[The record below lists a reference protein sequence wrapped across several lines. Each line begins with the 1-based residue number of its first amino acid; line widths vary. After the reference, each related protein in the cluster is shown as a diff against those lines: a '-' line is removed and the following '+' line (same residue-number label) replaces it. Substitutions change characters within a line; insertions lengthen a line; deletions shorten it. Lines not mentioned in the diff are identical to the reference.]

1 MNSSSAPRQLALI
14 KSCLFIVCLLPFLR
28 LIWAAS
34 TDNLGDEPVEF
45 VQRWTGI
52 WTFNLLLLTLCVTPL
67 RTITQWHWL
76 LRLRRT
82 FGLFCFFYA
91 TLHFLSFIGFDH
103 EFSLDQI
110 ARDVFKRPFVTV
122 GFAAFL
128 LLIPLAATSNQ
139 WAIRKLGGRKWQEL
153 HRNIYLI
160 SILACIHFFWLS
172 ELSAM
177 LWPLAYAVAV
187 GLLLAW
193 RIRERRR
200 KAIPAA
206 QFPAAKA
213 LKFFKKKPD

>member
-1 MNSSSAPRQLALI
+1 MSSSPSPRLLAII
-14 KSCLFIVCLLPFLR
+14 KSCLFFVCLLPFFR

-34 TDNLGDEPVEF
+34 SDGLGDEPIEF

-52 WTFNLLLLTLCVTPL
+52 WTLNLLLLTLSITPL
-67 RTITQWHWL
+67 RTITQRHWL
-76 LRLRRT
+76 VRLRRT

-103 EFSLDQI
+103 EFSLDHI
-110 ARDVFKRPFVTV
+110 AQDVFKRPFITV

-160 SILACIHFFWLS
+160 SILACIHFVWLS
-172 ELSAM
+172 KVSAL
-177 LWPLAYAVAV
+177 LWPLAYTIAVA
-187 GLLLAW
+187 LLLGW

-200 KAIPAA
+200 KAIPVP
-206 QFPAAKA
+206 QFPAAKP

>member
-1 MNSSSAPRQLALI
+1 MRSSPTPRQLALF
-14 KSCLFIVCLLPFLR
+14 KASLFVVCLLPFFR
-28 LIWAAS
+28 LVWAS
-34 TDNLGDEPVEF
+34 CTDDLSSEPVEF

-76 LRLRRT
+76 LRFRRT
-82 FGLFCFFYA
+82 LGLFCFFYA

-103 EFSLDQI
+103 EFSLDHI
-110 ARDVFKRPFVTV
+110 AQDVFKRPFVIV

-139 WAIRKLGGRKWQEL
+139 WAIRAMGGRKWQEL

-172 ELSAM
+172 KVSAM
-177 LWPLAYAVAV
+177 LWPLTYAIAVA
-187 GLLLAW
+187 LLLGW

-200 KAIPAA
+200 KAIPVP
-206 QFPAAKA
+206 QFPAAKP